1 MRKAALF
8 IVLALVAVSPVF
20 CDITVDDP
28 MAHYML
34 GYVNAVASFS
44 VSLDEEV
51 FPFDLDG
58 VEVAYNPSY
67 ASSILGLR
75 IGQYT
80 LISNVSSSVLYMA
93 HTPLVL
99 DGTDG
104 SEENGK
110 LRQID
115 YRLYAVV
122 EDHGV
127 VFSSCVSDP
136 NAATAN
142 SAINNIEITSNSSMR
157 LVNKSLYVSLD
168 DGNGTTAESVE
179 NLKSGTYRSNIYF
192 LLMGE

>member
-168 DGNGTTAESVE
+168 DGTGTTAESLE

>member
-8 IVLALVAVSPVF
+8 IVLALVAAFPVF
-20 CDITVDDP
+20 CDVTVDDP

-58 VEVAYNPSY
+58 ADVAYNSSY
-67 ASSILGLR
+67 DSSILGLR

-80 LISNVSSSVLYMA
+80 LVSNVSSSVLYMA

-127 VFSSCVSDP
+127 VFSSCISDP
-136 NAATAN
+136 NAAAAN
-142 SAINNIEITSNSSMR
+142 SAINNIAISSNSTMR

-168 DGNGTTAESVE
+168 DGNGTTAESLE